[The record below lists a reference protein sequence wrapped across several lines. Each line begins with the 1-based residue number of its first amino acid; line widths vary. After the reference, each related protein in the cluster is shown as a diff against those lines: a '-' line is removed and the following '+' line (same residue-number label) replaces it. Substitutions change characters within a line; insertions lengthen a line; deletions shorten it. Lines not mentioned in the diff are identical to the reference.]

1 MNKYRAQIL
10 LEPEQHQALSEIA
23 EKRQQSLSHVVRE
36 IVQDYLVERDL
47 DEQQRQEIQA
57 IQALAELRRTIQ
69 AKRGLVMEDLLAEAR
84 QERSAELDQRGDS
97 ELQA

>member
-23 EKRQQSLSHVVRE
+23 DQRQQSLSHVVRE

-57 IQALAELRRTIQ
+57 IQALAELRRSIQ
-69 AKRGLVMEDLLAEAR
+69 TQRGLVTEDLLAEAR
-84 QERSAELDQRGDS
+84 QERSAELEQRGDS
-97 ELQA
+97 ELQT

>member
-69 AKRGLVMEDLLAEAR
+69 TQRGLVTEDLLAEAR
-84 QERSAELDQRGDS
+84 QERSAELGQRGDS
-97 ELQA
+97 ELQT

>member
-1 MNKYRAQIL
+1 MKKYRAQIL
-10 LEPEQHQALSEIA
+10 LEPGQHQALSEIA
-23 EKRQQSLSHVVRE
+23 DQRQQSLSHVVRE
-36 IVQDYLVERDL
+36 IVQDYLVESDL

>member
-69 AKRGLVMEDLLAEAR
+69 TQRGLVNEDLLAEAR
-84 QERSAELDQRGDS
+84 QERSAELGQRGDS
-97 ELQA
+97 ELQT